1 MKLTDLT
8 QEQAQMLLDC
18 APTTCDVI
26 VSPREDWHHPIKTVS
41 KFLFCVN
48 SDRWDSGLEL
58 CDERSSPK
66 IEPGSYFV
74 LCTIAELDAYV
85 ANKAGAVKQ
94 DEAPELIPFDVELA
108 KAGREVVTRGGD
120 TVRILCY
127 DRIAKGGVEIVALCN
142 IGDHERIHAH
152 CKDGKYR
159 TDDEPHPY
167 DLFIKPVKR
176 EVWVNLWRGSDLPFV
191 QYNSIDEAAAAAQ
204 NEIDASPE
212 LLDEYIGPKQITWTE

>member
-18 APTTCDVI
+18 APPSCDVI
-26 VSPREDWHHPIKTVS
+26 VVPCENWSAMDDKREFSFCISEPTQPEGMSYCEDINTSPIIAHGKY
-41 KFLFCVN
+41 K
-48 SDRWDSGLEL
+48 
-58 CDERSSPK
+58 
-66 IEPGSYFV
+66 V

-85 ANKAGAVKQ
+85 ANNAGAVREEK
-94 DEAPELIPFDVELA
+94 PELFPLDIELT
-108 KAGREVVTRGGD
+108 KAGWEVVTRSGD

-142 IGDHERIHAH
+142 IGDHEGTHAH
-152 CKDGKYR
+152 CEDVKYR
-159 TDDEPHPY
+159 TDDESHPY
-167 DLFIKPVKR
+167 DLFIKPMQR
-176 EVWVNLWRGSDLPFV
+176 ESCVNIWRGSDLPFV

-204 NEIDASPE
+204 DEIDASPE